1 MVNLASFGDGL
12 QYLNGVGFWGLISVV
27 MMSAASGGSL
37 RDTSTI
43 FKNPWRVGGWFL
55 MGATVAVIVNSIR
68 MREAVLGDSMVEIF
82 LYIHLMNIL
91 TVLGS
96 Y

>member
-1 MVNLASFGDGL
+1 
-12 QYLNGVGFWGLISVV
+12 
-27 MMSAASGGSL
+27 MSAASGGSL

-68 MREAVLGDSMVEIF
+68 MREAGYDKRTF
-82 LYIHLMNIL
+82 IL
-91 TVLGS
+91 HKRVS
-96 Y
+96 ENE